1 MIPVMDQLIGMVEE
15 KPFECV
21 GSREEVNTAI
31 SMTIAAMEQEG
42 KPLPRLFMHY
52 RTTPLYTEYKEKEN
66 PYFTYYE
73 EENLLPEQFA
83 QLVRDNCI

>member
-1 MIPVMDQLIGMVEE
+1 
-15 KPFECV
+15 
-21 GSREEVNTAI
+21 
-31 SMTIAAMEQEG
+31 MTIAAMEQEG

-52 RTTPLYTEYKEKEN
+52 KTTPLYTEYKGKEN